1 MPGKC
6 IMSLFLLVE
15 YYCIVWMYH
24 IFFIYS
30 SVERHLGS
38 FQFLAIINK
47 VAMNIVEQV
56 FLWDG
61 GVSFGY
67 MRRSGRAGS

>member
-30 SVERHLGS
+30 SVEGHLGWL
-38 FQFLAIINK
+38 QFLAIMNK
-47 VAMNIVEQV
+47 ADMNIVEQMS
-56 FLWDG
+56 LWDVG
-61 GVSFGY
+61 ASLGY
-67 MRRSGRAGS
+67 TPRSGIAGS